1 MTEDTE
7 NDRLFSKV
15 IDLDVKIQREKT
27 TVCIYDDVLAKLHSI
42 EIVERESPT
51 SIIQRLLEEHEL
63 KLMLK
68 VVAKR
73 VR

>member
-1 MTEDTE
+1 MRPMAENTE
-7 NDRLFSKV
+7 NAGLFV
-15 IDLDVKIQREKT
+15 IDEKIKRKKT
-27 TVCIYDDVLAKLHSI
+27 TVCIYDDVLNRLHSI

-51 SIIQRLLEEHEL
+51 SIIQRLLEEHNL
-63 KLMLK
+63 KAMQK